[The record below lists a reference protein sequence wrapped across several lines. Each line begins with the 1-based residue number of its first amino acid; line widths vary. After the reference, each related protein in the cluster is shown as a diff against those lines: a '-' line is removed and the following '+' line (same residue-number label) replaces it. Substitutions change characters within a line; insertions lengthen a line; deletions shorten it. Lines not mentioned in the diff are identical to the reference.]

1 MQHRT
6 MPRQIAEQHQIAGHR
21 AAQHPTAQH
30 PTAQH
35 WYQAGSEPSQAAQS
49 RTARHRI
56 LHWYQA
62 GPQPGVVVLPRSGMD
77 ADPQAPCHSRDGP
90 GTAPPGD
97 LGLAGSC
104 GCPLAS
110 RVAAHLRRCRAD
122 PRRQPSRSH
131 RPGPGSQSG
140 PMRQSGRSRQSG
152 PMRQSGRSRQSGP
165 IRWSSRTHWSVPRR
179 WAVPT
184 CRVAPGC
191 HPARH
196 PPLPGS
202 CHRHRR
208 VQLRANLPALRRYQ
222 PGRSRGWRR
231 SGPCHRISQHPPG
244 RCLHRTGL
252 HRTGLHQTGLHQ
264 TGLHRRRRRDRR
276 HRYGR
281 FADAAPLPRSPPYLP
296 VGATL
301 MPPAVRL
308 AVPATAPPGGTSCGL
323 AASPCCAHTVFQ
335 TAPWIQTAP
344 AFPVTPV
351 FHVTPGIRPRPASG
365 HRPGSR

>member
-1 MQHRT
+1 M
-6 MPRQIAEQHQIAGHR
+6 
-21 AAQHPTAQH
+21 
-30 PTAQH
+30 
-35 WYQAGSEPSQAAQS
+35 
-49 RTARHRI
+49 RHRI

-77 ADPQAPCHSRDGP
+77 AGPRAPCHSRDGP
-90 GTAPPGD
+90 GTAPPGH

-110 RVAAHLRRCRAD
+110 RVAAHLRRRRAG

-131 RPGPGSQSG
+131 RPGPGSQTGPRRQSG
-140 PMRQSGRSRQSG
+140 PMPLSGRSRQSG
-152 PMRQSGRSRQSGP
+152 PMPLSGRSRQSGPMRQSGP

-196 PPLPGS
+196 PPLPGP

-208 VQLRANLPALRRYQ
+208 VQLRANLPPLRRYQ
-222 PGRSRGWRR
+222 PGRPRGWRR

-252 HRTGLHQTGLHQ
+252 HRTGLHRTGLHRTGLHQTGLHQTGLHQ
-264 TGLHRRRRRDRR
+264 TGLHRRRRRASAPPLRPLRGRCSPATFSSIPACRR
-276 HRYGR
+276 DP
-281 FADAAPLPRSPPYLP
+281 DAARC
-296 VGATL
+296 
-301 MPPAVRL
+301 
-308 AVPATAPPGGTSCGL
+308 PPGRPGHGTTGWHVLRPRRQSML
-323 AASPCCAHTVFQ
+323 RAHSVSDRALDSDRARFSGN
-335 TAPWIQTAP
+335 ACVSRSARDSAP
-344 AFPVTPV
+344 ARFWAPAWVPVMS
-351 FHVTPGIRPRPASG
+351 SG
-365 HRPGSR
+365 QRS